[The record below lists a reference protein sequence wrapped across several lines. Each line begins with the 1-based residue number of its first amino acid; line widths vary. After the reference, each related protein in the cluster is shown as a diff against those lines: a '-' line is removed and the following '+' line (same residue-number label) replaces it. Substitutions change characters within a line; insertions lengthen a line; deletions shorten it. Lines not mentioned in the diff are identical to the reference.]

1 MPGSK
6 VLFSSSHRK
15 NVSWSINPRYLLCC
29 YSVVQLSWEVPFVLF
44 EWLVYELPAVDQR
57 VSSSVFQRSPIIIV
71 VDSSI
76 SMPDMIADFCLVLVM
91 ATRTTLNSWTGA
103 FWAEWVTLTREASPC
118 QLSPTC
124 PPYSPSSSPASSWPH
139 LSSTLQP
146 TPSPSAAVPKTSW
159 A

>member
-15 NVSWSINPRYLLCC
+15 NVSWSINPRYTLCC

-57 VSSSVFQRSPIIIV
+57 VSSSVFQRSLIIIV

-76 SMPDMIADFCLVLVM
+76 SMPDMIANFCIVVDSSISMPDMIANFCLVLVM
-91 ATRTTLNSWTGA
+91 ATRTTLNS
-103 FWAEWVTLTREASPC
+103 
-118 QLSPTC
+118 
-124 PPYSPSSSPASSWPH
+124 
-139 LSSTLQP
+139 
-146 TPSPSAAVPKTSW
+146 
-159 A
+159 